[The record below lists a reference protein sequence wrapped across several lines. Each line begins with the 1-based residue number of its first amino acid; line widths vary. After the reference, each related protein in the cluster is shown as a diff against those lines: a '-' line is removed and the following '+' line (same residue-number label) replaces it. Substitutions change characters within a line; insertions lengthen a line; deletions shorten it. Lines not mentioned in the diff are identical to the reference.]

1 MFALSVSNSAS
12 PHAASS
18 TPVDGHGLGMKII
31 GAFVV
36 RIDGE
41 LVVTP
46 LNGGNGIKFS
56 VLFS

>member
-1 MFALSVSNSAS
+1 LSVSNSTS
-12 PHAASS
+12 PHATSS
-18 TPVDGHGLGMKII
+18 TLVDGHGLGMKII
-31 GAFVV
+31 GAFVNRV
-36 RIDGE
+36 YGE